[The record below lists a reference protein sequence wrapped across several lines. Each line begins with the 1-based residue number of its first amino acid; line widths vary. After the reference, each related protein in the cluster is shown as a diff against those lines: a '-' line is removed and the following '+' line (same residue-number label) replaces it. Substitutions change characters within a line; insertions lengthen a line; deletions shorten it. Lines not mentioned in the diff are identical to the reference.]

1 MSAPT
6 LGVIVLAAGAS
17 TRFGSAKQ
25 LATIAGVPMLQRV
38 AERALAVVDQ
48 PVSVVLGAHAPT
60 IAATLKHLPVSIVIC
75 QDWSE
80 GMAASLRAGIGQLPG
95 RCDAA
100 LLLLADQVA
109 VTSTDLRRLVE
120 TWRGNP
126 QAVVAAQYN
135 EGCGV
140 PAIFPRDQFPQLLAL
155 RGAYGARSI
164 LRQCTV
170 TLLTVPM
177 PNAALDIDTPADLER
192 ANRISAS
199 CGPGLV

>member
-6 LGVIVLAAGAS
+6 LGVVVLAAGAS
-17 TRFGSAKQ
+17 TRFGAAKQ
-25 LATIAGVPMLQRV
+25 LATIGGVPMLRLV
-38 AERALAVVDQ
+38 VERALAVVDQ
-48 PVSVVLGAHAPT
+48 PVSVVLGAQAGV
-60 IAATLKHLPVSIVIC
+60 IAAMLAQLPVAVVIC
-75 QDWSE
+75 QEWSE
-80 GMAASLRAGIGQLPG
+80 GMAASIRTGIGQLPG
-95 RCDAA
+95 HCDAA
-100 LLLLADQVA
+100 LLLLADQAA
-109 VTSTDLRRLVE
+109 VTSADLRRLVE

-140 PAIFPRDQFPQLLAL
+140 PAIFPREQFPQLLTL
-155 RGAYGARSI
+155 RGAHGARSV

-192 ANRISAS
+192 ANRISAIR
-199 CGPGLV
+199 V

>member
-1 MSAPT
+1 MSAQT
-6 LGVIVLAAGAS
+6 LGVVVLAAGAS

-25 LATIAGVPMLQRV
+25 LAAIAGVPMLQRV
-38 AERALAVVDQ
+38 VERALAVVDQ
-48 PVSVVLGAHAPT
+48 SVTVVLGAQAQI
-60 IAATLKHLPVSIVIC
+60 IAATLSHLPVSIVIC

-80 GMAASLRAGIGQLPG
+80 GMAASIRTGIRRLPG
-95 RCDAA
+95 HCDAA
-100 LLLLADQVA
+100 LLLLADQAA
-109 VTSTDLRRLVE
+109 VSSVDLRRLVE

-155 RGAYGARSI
+155 RGTHGARSL
-164 LRQCTV
+164 LRQCAV

-192 ANRISAS
+192 ANRLSAIS
-199 CGPGLV
+199 G

>member
-25 LATIAGVPMLQRV
+25 LATIAGVPMLQRIV
-38 AERALAVVDQ
+38 ERALAVVDQ
-48 PVSVVLGAHAPT
+48 PVSVVLGAHAQK
-60 IAATLKHLPVSIVIC
+60 IAATLSHLPVSIVIC

-80 GMAASLRAGIGQLPG
+80 GMAASLRAGIGQLPAH
-95 RCDAA
+95 CDAA
-100 LLLLADQVA
+100 MLLLADQVA
-109 VTSTDLRRLVE
+109 VTSVDLRRLVE

-140 PAIFPRDQFPQLLAL
+140 PAIFPREQFPQLLAL

-192 ANRISAS
+192 ANRLSAI
-199 CGPGLV
+199 PG

>member
-38 AERALAVVDQ
+38 VERALAVVDQ

-60 IAATLKHLPVSIVIC
+60 IAATLNHLPVSIVIC

-80 GMAASLRAGIGQLPG
+80 GMAASLRAGIGQLPTH
-95 RCDAA
+95 CEAA
-100 LLLLADQVA
+100 MLLLADQVA
-109 VTSTDLRRLVE
+109 VTSADLRRLVE

-140 PAIFPRDQFPQLLAL
+140 PAIFPRVQCPQLLAL
-155 RGAYGARSI
+155 RGAHGARSV

-192 ANRISAS
+192 ANRLSAI
-199 CGPGLV
+199 PG